1 MIRTLNTSFTDTA
14 FNSLNVAV
22 LISVLVVVNVIIH

>member
-1 MIRTLNTSFTDTA
+1 MIRTLNTYKKDTA

-22 LISVLVVVNVIIH
+22 LISVLVVVNVVVH